1 MAGLDDVTT
10 GYGWAW
16 DQFVDQRAGD
26 DTKVAPEDFLTRKV
40 GAQDSARARAENV
53 GRRWAARDFLTIERE
68 APTGR

>member
-26 DTKVAPEDFLTRKV
+26 PSAAAPEDFLTRKV
-40 GAQDSARARAENV
+40 GAANTAKARAENV
-53 GRRWAARDFLTIERE
+53 GKRWAARDFLTIERG
-68 APTGR
+68 AQGSG